1 MTDAPEEA
9 AELHGEQVA
18 VAATLPGGVG
28 LPTIEG
34 LPAGY
39 AYGVTRYADVILEK
53 AFPSRLANLVAS
65 LSGFAPTLDELRAGG
80 GGRTV
85 FVARFDESLHG
96 QLDGDLHVWGK
107 RNITIRKQIG
117 FDDELNEV
125 ARVRGHEIDMFGVAS
140 ADYPFPGIAVEMEW
154 NNKDPFFD
162 RDLNNFAALHREGA
176 IAVGVIV
183 TRGPELQQLIS
194 GIIRSRDGGFKYGQS
209 STHWHK
215 LVPRVN
221 LGGGGECPLLLI
233 GIEPDRVV
241 GVETLREI
249 RAALTDADLLVRQAR
264 ELRDQ
269 AQQIRR
275 DAGSAARS
283 IATATAAGF
292 AGLAEAK
299 AARDAAEAALV
310 LAKEGLQLAEAEAKT
325 VRSAAL
331 DRLPPLATA
340 EDEDTEE

>member
-1 MTDAPEEA
+1 MTDAPTEETDPD
-9 AELHGEQVA
+9 GEQVD
-18 VAATLPGGVG
+18 VAATQPGAVG
-28 LPTIEG
+28 LPIIEG
-34 LPAGY
+34 LPDGY
-39 AYGVTRYADVILEK
+39 TYGVTRYADVILQK
-53 AFPSRLANLVAS
+53 AFPERLANLVTS
-65 LSGFAPTLDELRAGG
+65 LATFAPTLDELRAGG

-85 FVARFDESLHG
+85 FVARFDKSLHD

-140 ADYPFPGIAVEMEW
+140 EAHPFPGIAVEMEW

-183 TRGPELQQLIS
+183 TRGPALQQLIS
-194 GIIRSRDGGFKYGQS
+194 GVIRSGDGGFKYGQS

-233 GIEPDRVV
+233 GIEPARVL
-241 GVETLREI
+241 GVETLHEI
-249 RAALTDADLLVRQAR
+249 RSALAEADLPVKHAR
-264 ELRDQ
+264 EMRDQ
-269 AQQIRR
+269 AQLARR
-275 DAGSAARS
+275 NAGLAARS
-283 IATATAAGF
+283 SATALAAGF
-292 AGLAEAK
+292 AGLDQAK
-299 AARDAAEAALV
+299 AARDEAEAVLGAARGALKV
-310 LAKEGLQLAEAEAKT
+310 VEAEAKAN
-325 VRSAAL
+325 RSAAL
-331 DRLPPLATA
+331 DQLPPLATA
-340 EDEDTEE
+340 KGDEAEE